1 MRLCSQS
8 ARSDPRLTRMGDPV
22 SIAVSGLEAASQR
35 LSAAASNIANSQ
47 DSAPLTPQPGDPQP
61 YQPVEVTQTTAPGG
75 GTQAVQQP
83 VTPASNAIYDPNS
96 PFADSNGNVAVPN
109 TDLAQQAVDL
119 NTTSLSYDANLQ
131 VIRTA
136 DKMQGYLLNIFS

>member
-1 MRLCSQS
+1 M
-8 ARSDPRLTRMGDPV
+8 
-22 SIAVSGLEAASQR
+22 
-35 LSAAASNIANSQ
+35 
-47 DSAPLTPQPGDPQP
+47 
-61 YQPVEVTQTTAPGG
+61 TQTTAPGG
-75 GTQAVQQP
+75 GTEAVQQT
-83 VTPASNAIYDPNS
+83 VSPASNSIFDPGS

>member
-1 MRLCSQS
+1 MDE
-8 ARSDPRLTRMGDPV
+8 AV
-22 SIAVSGLEAASQR
+22 SIAVSGLNAASQR
-35 LSAAASNIANSQ
+35 LSATANNIANSQ
-47 DSAPLTPQPGDPQP
+47 DTAPLAPQPGDPQP
-61 YQPVEVTQTTAPGG
+61 YQPVTVTQSTAPGG
-75 GTQAVQQP
+75 GTVAVQQP

-96 PFADSNGNVAVPN
+96 PFADSNGDVASPNV
-109 TDLAQQAVDL
+109 DLAQQVVNL